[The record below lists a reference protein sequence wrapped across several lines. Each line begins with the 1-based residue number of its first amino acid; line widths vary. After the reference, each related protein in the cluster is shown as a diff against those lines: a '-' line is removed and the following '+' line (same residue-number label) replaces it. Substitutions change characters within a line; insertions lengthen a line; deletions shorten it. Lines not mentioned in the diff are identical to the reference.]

1 MIVSFKKRAPRDPI
15 RREVDNL
22 TRAHFRLADYS
33 RVALERLSYLGRLE
47 ILLKIG
53 RFLFLMYPPLL
64 IGFQT
69 LKINRVKFWCSVSTC
84 FKDLRIEIILILCKN
99 YRRKNQSYPN
109 NRLFPTILQHEL
121 FLIYPDRPTAD

>member
-53 RFLFLMYPPLL
+53 FFFNVSSLVNWFSDFEDKQSEVLLFGFDLFQRFA
-64 IGFQT
+64 
-69 LKINRVKFWCSVSTC
+69 N
-84 FKDLRIEIILILCKN
+84 
-99 YRRKNQSYPN
+99 
-109 NRLFPTILQHEL
+109 
-121 FLIYPDRPTAD
+121 

>member
-1 MIVSFKKRAPRDPI
+1 
-15 RREVDNL
+15 
-22 TRAHFRLADYS
+22 
-33 RVALERLSYLGRLE
+33 
-47 ILLKIG
+47 
-53 RFLFLMYPPLL
+53 MYPPLL

-69 LKINRVKFWCSVSTC
+69 LKINRVKFCCSVSTC

-99 YRRKNQSYPN
+99 YRRKNHPN